1 MGVCSR
7 PLPRGRGRRLLT
19 EGGAVPGC
27 GSGRRGDARTVACVA
42 AMPVGPASRLVRRP
56 WSCLPARPALVGSG
70 VPAPAARVGSGFRAR
85 PAPAGSGFRARFAL
99 AGSGVQ
105 AVPCARGVRCPGRE
119 TGVIEDDGH
128 VAACHHVP
136 VHTSQAP
143 GGNRGKAVGLGL
155 ALGSAVAFGGSG
167 VAAKPLIEAG
177 LDPLHVVWLRVA
189 GAALV
194 MLPLAVR
201 HRDLLRRRP
210 ALLAGFGLFAVAGVQ
225 ACYFAA
231 ISRIPVGVALLVEYL
246 APALLLG
253 WVRFVQR
260 RPVTRAAA
268 VGVVLAV
275 GGLACVVEVWA
286 GLGFDALGL
295 FLAFAAACCQVGY
308 FVLSDRGADAGED
321 APDPLGVIAYGLLI
335 GALVL
340 TVVARPWGMDWSVLV
355 GEADLD
361 GTAVSAWVLLGWVV
375 LVATVLAYTTGVVSV
390 RRLSPQVAG
399 VVACL
404 EAVIAT
410 GLAWV
415 LLGEHLSAPQI
426 VGGAIVLVGAFIAQ
440 SSAPAKAPDAPV
452 AAGAGDAPSG
462 AGAAGDRPGPGS
474 ELSARGTGV

>member
-1 MGVCSR
+1 
-7 PLPRGRGRRLLT
+7 
-19 EGGAVPGC
+19 
-27 GSGRRGDARTVACVA
+27 
-42 AMPVGPASRLVRRP
+42 MPVP
-56 WSCLPARPALVGSG
+56 
-70 VPAPAARVGSGFRAR
+70 
-85 PAPAGSGFRARFAL
+85 
-99 AGSGVQ
+99 
-105 AVPCARGVRCPGRE
+105 
-119 TGVIEDDGH
+119 
-128 VAACHHVP
+128 
-136 VHTSQAP
+136 TSVST
-143 GGNRGKAVGLGL
+143 RSDHGKGVGLGL
-155 ALGSAVAFGGSG
+155 ALLSALAFGGSG

-201 HRDLLRRRP
+201 HRGLLRRRP
-210 ALLAGFGLFAVAGVQ
+210 GLLAGFGLFAVAGVQ

-231 ISRIPVGVALLVEYL
+231 LSRIPVGVALLVEYL
-246 APALLLG
+246 APALVLG

-295 FLAFAAACCQVGY
+295 LLALGAACCQVGY
-308 FVLSDRGADAGED
+308 FVLSDQGSDGDE

-335 GALVL
+335 GAAVL
-340 TVVARPWGMDWSVLV
+340 TAVARPWSMDWSVLT
-355 GEADLD
+355 GSAEMN
-361 GTAVSAWVLLGWVV
+361 GTPVAAAVLLGWIV
-375 LVATVLAYTTGVVSV
+375 LVATVVAYVTGVVSV

-410 GLAWV
+410 VLAWV

-426 VGGAIVLVGAFIAQ
+426 VGGAVVLTGAFIAQ
-440 SSAPAKAPDAPV
+440 SSAPSKGTGTPV
-452 AAGAGDAPSG
+452 AAG
-462 AGAAGDRPGPGS
+462 GPER
-474 ELSARGTGV
+474 ELSVPGTTA